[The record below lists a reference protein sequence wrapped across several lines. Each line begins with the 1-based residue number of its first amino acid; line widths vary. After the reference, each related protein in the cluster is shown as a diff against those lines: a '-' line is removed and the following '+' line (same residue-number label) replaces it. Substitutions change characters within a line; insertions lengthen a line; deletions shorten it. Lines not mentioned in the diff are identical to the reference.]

1 MDTDLQL
8 ERLSDRDLLQRLLGS
23 DATAVAC
30 HEAHADYGLGTLD
43 ALTTSDPLALQHA
56 MGLPVEAALRLA
68 AAVELHR
75 RLLRSRQPRTALNAP
90 EAVVQVMQ
98 PLLVR
103 DHECLWCLCLD
114 PRVRLLGEPVQV
126 SQGDID
132 GCDASPRAFFRN
144 ALRRGACSAIAVH
157 NHPTGDP
164 SPSPADAAVT
174 RRLVAAGRAVDVCLA
189 DHIVVCAD
197 GRFVSLRREQPE
209 LFR

>member
-8 ERLSDRDLLQRLLGS
+8 ERLSDRDLIQRLLGS
-23 DATAVAC
+23 DAAAAC
-30 HEAHADYGLGTLD
+30 AETHAAYGLATLD
-43 ALTTSDPLALQHA
+43 ALSTSDPLALQHL
-56 MGLPVEAALRLA
+56 MGLPAEAALRLA

-75 RLLRSRQPRTALNAP
+75 RLLRTRQPSAALQAP
-90 EAVVQVMQ
+90 EAIVQVML

-114 PRVRLLGEPVQV
+114 PRLRLVGEPIQV
-126 SQGDID
+126 TQGDID
-132 GCDASPRAFFRN
+132 GVDAGPRAFFRN

-164 SPSPADAAVT
+164 TPSAADAAVT
-174 RRLVAAGRAVDVCLA
+174 RRLVTAGSAVDVRLA

-197 GRFVSLRREQPE
+197 GRFTSLRRDQPE